1 MWGSWWGPCSSSSS
15 SSWSPERVGM
25 CGSDLAGHLPRS
37 RRRAPRRGAG
47 TRPEGRARG
56 AGTTR
61 WHRQSEA
68 SPWKT
73 CPTRA
78 RHRRAP
84 DIVVVHHA
92 AVLDDA
98 DPRPGLVVGP
108 FEREAGVPELVRVG
122 AQKGNGAETW
132 EGARKL
138 PRPPCAHADDGRRC
152 SPSTWRAPAHPLG
165 RLPLRVGESN
175 FDSCAIVHR

>member
-165 RLPLRVGESN
+165 RLPLRVGESKV
-175 FDSCAIVHR
+175 DSCAIVYR